1 MILGVACGGDED
13 TDTEATAAPSGDA
26 TTAATAAATPA
37 ADSTEPQVLRVQL
50 EGEPGTL
57 DPQAV
62 TDTDSISVVRQL
74 YSGLLRLDEDQNL
87 TSDLAEVPT
96 LDNGGISADG
106 LTYTFSLNDGLV
118 WSDGEPLVAQAFV
131 DAAKRIF
138 APGSANFYADFYRV
152 IAAGGAQAALS
163 QGLADGV
170 EGDALTALEQ
180 AVVDGLEVTA
190 PDDQTVVFQLNAPS
204 PIFPLLATLW
214 TIFPV
219 RQDIADSAGDAW
231 TEAGTLVGNGAF
243 VLSEWNHDEGVVLT
257 RNDNWHRGPALLDSI
272 EYDINADSAIAFLA
286 YQEGELDVVK
296 LGPAELVQVRGTDL
310 EEQFQA
316 YAQLVTI
323 GIYFNFDYEPLQDVR
338 VRKALAS
345 AIDRLEY
352 AEIVREGSQVP
363 AFTWV
368 PPGMP
373 GYDPTLGLQYDN
385 AIDTAKA
392 LLADAGYPDGAGL
405 EIDILS
411 ADSTT
416 GVLTIEWLKE
426 QWEKNLG
433 ITVTVTTLDR
443 ASYFELRNA
452 GEYQVTTGGWGADY
466 PDPQNWLPLF
476 RTGGAL
482 NTGNF
487 SNADFDA
494 LIVSAETE
502 FDNDLRIQMYLD
514 AQTIMIDQLPFA
526 PMYHQAR
533 NILMQPWVQ
542 GMILSSMENNVP
554 GDLFLDKVFIEGRP

>member
-1 MILGVACGGDED
+1 
-13 TDTEATAAPSGDA
+13 
-26 TTAATAAATPA
+26 
-37 ADSTEPQVLRVQL
+37 
-50 EGEPGTL
+50 
-57 DPQAV
+57 V

-152 IAAGGAQAALS
+152 IAADGAQAALS

-190 PDDQTVVFQLNAPS
+190 PDDQTVVFQLNSPS

-219 RQDIADSAGDAW
+219 RQDIIDSAGDAW

-257 RNDNWHRGPALLDSI
+257 RSDNWHRGPALLDSI

-323 GIYFNFDYEPLQDVR
+323 GIYFNFDYAPLQDVR

-352 AEIVREGSQVP
+352 AEIVREGSQLP

-392 LLADAGYPDGAGL
+392 LLTDAGYPDGAGL

-416 GVLTIEWLKE
+416 GVLTVEWLKE

-433 ITVTVTTLDR
+433 ITVTVTTVDR

-452 GEYQVTTGGWGADY
+452 SDYQVTTGGWGADY

-476 RTGGAL
+476 QTGGAL
-482 NTGNF
+482 NSGNF

-502 FDNDLRIQMYLD
+502 FDNDARIQMYLD

-526 PMYHQAR
+526 PMYHARR

-542 GMILSSMENNVP
+542 GMVLSSMENNVP